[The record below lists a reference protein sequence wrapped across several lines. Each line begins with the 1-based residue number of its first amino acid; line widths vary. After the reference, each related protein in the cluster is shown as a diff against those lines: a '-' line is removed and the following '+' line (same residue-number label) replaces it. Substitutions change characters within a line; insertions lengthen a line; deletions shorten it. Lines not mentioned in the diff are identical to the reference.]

1 MLGICFVVPSA
12 TKQFWRAGDIVLEQ
26 DRVKSRDGCSAGPL
40 RRRKHETVRYLAVA
54 AAVASLLIVS
64 SGFTERRSVPTW
76 APNAVVA
83 KPAPAVAAVA
93 AVAAVPAAE
102 PKAASVEAPAA
113 PPAAIAALPAS
124 RSSTPDPDATGT
136 LPKELDAAP
145 KALPEAQPRTRR
157 ASPGRRA
164 AAPGDA
170 AAVRRPPGAPGAASR
185 EPIQFRLAEGRRR
198 DTLIP
203 KSGYRFCGKDHAQTK
218 R

>member
-1 MLGICFVVPSA
+1 MKLFG
-12 TKQFWRAGDIVLEQ
+12 
-26 DRVKSRDGCSAGPL
+26 
-40 RRRKHETVRYLAVA
+40 YLAVA

-145 KALPEAQPRTRR
+145 KALPEAQP
-157 ASPGRRA
+157 AH
-164 AAPGDA
+164 APREPRQA
-170 AAVRRPPGAPGAASR
+170 RPPRQATPRLSDALPARQAPASR
-185 EPIQFRLAEGRRR
+185 EPIQFRLAEGRN
-198 DTLIP
+198 
-203 KSGYRFCGKDHAQTK
+203 
-218 R
+218 